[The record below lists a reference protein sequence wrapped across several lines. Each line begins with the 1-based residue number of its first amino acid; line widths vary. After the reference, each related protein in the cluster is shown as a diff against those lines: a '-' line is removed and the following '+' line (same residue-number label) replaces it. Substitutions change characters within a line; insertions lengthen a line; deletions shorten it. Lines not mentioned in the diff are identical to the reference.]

1 MLPNAAKCQAYS
13 FYYFWV
19 IKGKLT
25 GGGKNTPSAFH
36 FVEIQ
41 SAFYHMTA
49 LIQVS
54 VEAFWHSYT
63 WNLKYL
69 CMRKLHL
76 FINKYYLQVSW
87 HYMDLKHIL
96 GVLLINEVCQRFYQL
111 DRVNIS
117 KNEFW
122 WVNFALPFC
131 QICYIQ
137 KSTLWLV

>member
-25 GGGKNTPSAFH
+25 GGGKNPPVHSTSWKFSLH
-36 FVEIQ
+36 FI
-41 SAFYHMTA
+41 HMTA

-63 WNLKYL
+63 WNLKHL
-69 CMRKLHL
+69 RIRKLHL

-87 HYMDLKHIL
+87 HDMDLKHTL

-111 DRVNIS
+111 DCVNIF